1 MPIVFYI
8 TKTLVPIM
16 RVTVLP
22 ICFIVVYSMLVKTT
36 FLTMGFCIVIFEL
49 ISVISILYMG
59 VSNSERA
66 KLLGIVKHLKL
77 QR

>member
-1 MPIVFYI
+1 
-8 TKTLVPIM
+8 
-16 RVTVLP
+16 
-22 ICFIVVYSMLVKTT
+22 
-36 FLTMGFCIVIFEL
+36 MGFCIVIFEL

-66 KLLGIVKHLKL
+66 KLLGIVKQLKL